1 MAEISR
7 QLRAVLRMRALYPS
21 DSARSPTTA
30 MIEASRRWL
39 NSGLIAIGL
48 PSFASTV
55 ISCSHAGAGLVLGT
69 I

>member
-7 QLRAVLRMRALYPS
+7 QPRAVRRIRALYPS
-21 DSARSPTTA
+21 DSARSVTTA

-39 NSGLIAIGL
+39 NSGLISIGWL
-48 PSFASTV
+48 SLVSIV
-55 ISCSHAGAGLVLGT
+55 MSCSQTGAGLAPGT